1 VQLALAQGLELWFLE
16 TVRTQRLM
24 KKILVIEDEVFIR
37 ENLIELLEIEGF
49 EAVGAENGFAGVR
62 LAKEYQPDLILCDVM
77 MPELDG
83 YGVLNALRED
93 ASTAT
98 IPFLFLTAS
107 ADRTNLQKIREMGMN
122 DYILKPFNVDM
133 FLTAIS
139 HRLQT

>member
-1 VQLALAQGLELWFLE
+1 
-16 TVRTQRLM
+16 M

-49 EAVGAENGFAGVR
+49 DALGAENGFAGVR

-93 ASTAT
+93 TGTAT

-122 DYILKPFNVDM
+122 DYILKPFNVDI

-139 HRLQT
+139 NRLEP